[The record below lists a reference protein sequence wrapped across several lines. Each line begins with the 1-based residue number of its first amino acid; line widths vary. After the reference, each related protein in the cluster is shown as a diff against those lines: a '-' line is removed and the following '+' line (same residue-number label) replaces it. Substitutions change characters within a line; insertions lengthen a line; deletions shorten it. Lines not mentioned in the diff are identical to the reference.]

1 MSCLTITCTSAFC
14 PGTHIGDAV
23 TNAGFRVTALGVAEV
38 RPGCTAK
45 GHGGLLARDLWP
57 RLACQAALVGAEVL
71 PGCTAEIIGGIF
83 AMNIKIGH
91 TALGVAEVLPG
102 CTAKVV
108 GGLLARD
115 PWLRLGGC

>member
-57 RLACQAALVGAEVL
+57 RLACQAALVVAEVL

-83 AMNIKIGH
+83 AMNILIGH

-102 CTAKVV
+102 CTAKE
-108 GGLLARD
+108 
-115 PWLRLGGC
+115 